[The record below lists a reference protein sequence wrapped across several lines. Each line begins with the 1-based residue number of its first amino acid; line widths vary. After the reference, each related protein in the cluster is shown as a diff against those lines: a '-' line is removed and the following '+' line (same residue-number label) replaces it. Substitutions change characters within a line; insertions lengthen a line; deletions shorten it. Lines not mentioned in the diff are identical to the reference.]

1 MNQEIIEILK
11 EIKSEAHLEILLP
24 QKISIVKGEIS
35 YFRGRLP
42 PNFQENPKKH
52 IITLYL

>member
-24 QKISIVKGEIS
+24 QKISNSLKTVLS
-35 YFRGRLP
+35 
-42 PNFQENPKKH
+42 
-52 IITLYL
+52 